1 MVTFI
6 SALKGKKKKKKML
19 ASLVSQSNCQKKKVM
34 HRWRQEHPGLPP
46 RSDNDTKGGFVST
59 VTIHSDQGHSPLFP

>member
-6 SALKGKKKKKKML
+6 SALKGEKKKRCL
-19 ASLVSQSNCQKKKVM
+19 LVLLVKVTVKKKKVM
-34 HRWRQEHPGLPP
+34 HRWRQKHPGLPP
-46 RSDNDTKGGFVST
+46 RSDNDTEGGFVST